1 MSAVTIKEVAQLA
14 GVSPSTVSRVISNN
28 PKISSTTRKRV
39 RDAMIQLDY
48 HPNIMAKSLVSK
60 STQTIGLVLPYSS
73 DNLFINPFFSEV
85 LRGML
90 AYANNKNYDLLLSSA
105 RNQSEELEAINRMV
119 LGRRVDGVVLMSPN
133 RDDGIVKKL
142 MEYNFPFVL
151 LGRSLEYPEV
161 LSVNNDNIK
170 ASFDLTNFLLSQ
182 GHHKIGIVTGK
193 PELVVSID
201 RFQGFKNALQK
212 AGCVL
217 NPDWIISAEM
227 LEQNGYHTISM
238 VMNAEDRPTA
248 ILVIDD
254 VIAISLIRELV
265 EAGFQ
270 IPRDISIVGFNN
282 IYMSE
287 MSNPPITTVDVGI
300 YQLGYQT
307 VQHLIR
313 KLSGKEQNLPT
324 QVIVPH
330 RLIIRESTK

>member
-1 MSAVTIKEVAQLA
+1 MAAVTIKDVAQVA
-14 GVSPSTVSRVISNN
+14 GVSPSTVSRVISNH
-28 PKISSTTRKRV
+28 PKISHATRKKV
-39 RDAMIQLDY
+39 RDAMTKLDY

-60 STQTIGLVLPYSS
+60 STNTIGLVLPYSS
-73 DNLFINPFFSEV
+73 NNLFINPFFSEV

-105 RNQSEELEAINRMV
+105 RNQSEELEAVNRMV
-119 LGRRVDGVVLMSPN
+119 LGRRIDGVVLMSPI
-133 RDDGIVKKL
+133 RDDVIVKKL
-142 MEYNFPFVL
+142 IEYDFPFVL
-151 LGRSLEYPEV
+151 LGRSMEYPNV

-170 ASFDLTNFLLSQ
+170 ASYDLTNLLISQ
-182 GHHKIGIVTGK
+182 GHHKIGIVTGN
-193 PELVVSID
+193 PELVVSQD
-201 RFQGFKNALQK
+201 RLDGFKKALEK
-212 AGCVL
+212 AGCIL

-227 LEQNGYHTISM
+227 LEKNGYHTISM
-238 VMNAEDRPTA
+238 LMNAEDRPTA

-265 EAGFQ
+265 EVGFQ
-270 IPRDISIVGFNN
+270 IPKDISIVGFNN

-287 MSNPPITTVDVGI
+287 MSNPSITTVDVGI

-313 KLSGKEQNLPT
+313 KLTGEKNVPT